1 MTATGNR
8 QTQVKT
14 GGPTSKGNEKCI
26 SDNYGRQLQH
36 STRYTVKK
44 LWKIRNEMKE
54 MRSVVLTVTGNR
66 ERTPTE
72 ALCRIRFF
80 NSLNAY
86 TRESLTRTETLTSV
100 FISLTGV

>member
-1 MTATGNR
+1 
-8 QTQVKT
+8 
-14 GGPTSKGNEKCI
+14 
-26 SDNYGRQLQH
+26 
-36 STRYTVKK
+36 
-44 LWKIRNEMKE
+44 MKE

-72 ALCRIRFF
+72 ALCRIQFF
-80 NSLNAY
+80 NSLSAY